1 MRSLE
6 RLLLGL
12 EQPHAPIDGVG
23 ILLLDPS
30 TAGEGFGFDRVRCEL
45 QLKLDD
51 LPLFTRRAVEV
62 PLNLAPGAWVVDP
75 AFDFDHHVHRVAVPS
90 PGGLAELTELAMAL
104 TDQALDRS
112 RPLWQLWYV
121 EGVEGGRVAII
132 LRVHHALIDGMG
144 GVEMFVRL
152 FDTSAAPAAS
162 PPASLPKHTVA
173 PERVPSGIELLL
185 RSGPEWVVGP
195 LRARVA
201 TSWFCSRRRDG
212 PGPSQ
217 AARTAVGCSAG
228 SPRTLFNRSAANP
241 DKGLGLISL
250 PLDEVKSVKNAFGV
264 TVHDVVLA
272 IVAGSVRDYLLE
284 REELPA
290 RPLSVLCP
298 MNMRTGA
305 EQDPVGGNY
314 FALVWSRLP
323 THLPD
328 AVGRLRAIHADMSVN
343 KRVARARGTIV
354 NPTAAIADLP
364 PPSVWPV
371 FGALMTRTPIG
382 QVVPPIT
389 NLVVSNM
396 AGPSFPLYFAGARL
410 EHIFGRTM
418 VLSGVALFVHC
429 ISYDGGLEFGVTVL
443 SEVIPDPQNLADGF
457 RAHLDALLEAAA
469 WKSG

>member
-30 TAGEGFGFDRVRCEL
+30 TAGAGFGFDRVRCEL
-45 QLKLDD
+45 QLKLED
-51 LPLFTRRAVEV
+51 LPLFTRRAIEV
-62 PLNLAPGAWVVDP
+62 PLNLVPGAWVIDP

-144 GVEMFVRL
+144 GVEMFMRL

-162 PPASLPKHTVA
+162 PPASPPKHTVA
-173 PERVPSGIELLL
+173 PERVPSGIELLV
-185 RSGPEWVVGP
+185 RSGPEWFVGP
-195 LRARVA
+195 LRACRDLVA
-201 TSWFCSRRRDG
+201 LLAASRR
-212 PGPSQ
+212 
-217 AARTAVGCSAG
+217 ARAVAG
-228 SPRTLFNRSAANP
+228 GSDRGRLLARSPRTLFNRSAANP

-272 IVAGSVRDYLLE
+272 IVAGAVRDYLLE

-305 EQDPVGGNY
+305 EEDPAGGNY
-314 FALVWSRLP
+314 FALVWSRFP

-328 AVGRLRAIHADMSVN
+328 AVDRLRAIHADMSVN
-343 KRVARARGTIV
+343 KRVARARGAIV
-354 NPTAAIADLP
+354 NPTAAIADVP

-429 ISYDGGLEFGVTVL
+429 ISYDGRLEFGVTVL

-457 RAHLDALLEAAA
+457 RAHLDALLETAAREP
-469 WKSG
+469 G